1 MTPVS
6 LNSGI
11 LRNIQL
17 PKEVRFTTVTFA
29 TKNERDIFSRNV
41 EKKNQPLKFFD
52 SHPQPYREPNKA
64 MRREAQNLRDMN
76 FITEIAIDETS
87 LIMYL
92 KYREKKKEKER
103 FDWQIQQSYDPFN
116 PESIYNKSLKA
127 SKILNKTALLI
138 KPKYGTT
145 VTKNILKVELDKFN
159 DQNDS
164 PLPAHEPVINERN
177 ILIQYETQEDAISAK
192 ALLDTFSPNFL
203 QGNCN
208 STIM

>member
-1 MTPVS
+1 
-6 LNSGI
+6 
-11 LRNIQL
+11 
-17 PKEVRFTTVTFA
+17 
-29 TKNERDIFSRNV
+29 
-41 EKKNQPLKFFD
+41 
-52 SHPQPYREPNKA
+52 

-76 FITEIAIDETS
+76 LITEIAIDETS

-103 FDWQIQQSYDPFN
+103 FDWQIQQSYDPFD

-138 KPKYGTT
+138 KPKYGTS
-145 VTKNILKVELDKFN
+145 VTQSILKVELDKFN
-159 DQNDS
+159 AQNDS
-164 PLPAHEPVINERN
+164 PLPAQDPVINERN

-192 ALLDTFSPNFL
+192 ALLDTYNPNFL

-208 STIM
+208 STIMQSRQEVS